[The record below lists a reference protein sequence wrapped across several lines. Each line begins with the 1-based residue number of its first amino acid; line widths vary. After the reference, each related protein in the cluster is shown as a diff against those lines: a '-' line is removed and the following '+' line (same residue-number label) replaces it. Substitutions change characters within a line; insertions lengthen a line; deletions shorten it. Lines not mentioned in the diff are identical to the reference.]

1 MLKSYEEIIKIL
13 KKNKRMDLVAIFM
26 GLIETDDY
34 DSDSD

>member
-26 GLIETDDY
+26 TLIETDDFE
-34 DSDSD
+34 SDSD